1 MKMKR
6 LFVYLVLGLALSL
19 LLSACGDM
27 SDRGNVASSPWP
39 DVTEPAMP
47 IPTIPVSPSAMPDM
61 DTNPDTGAGSSFDP
75 GVNHDSSNAGT
86 DTVPS
91 SPKPTDTDR

>member
-1 MKMKR
+1 MKR

-19 LLSACGDM
+19 LLCACGDM
-27 SDRGNVASSPWP
+27 SERGNVASSPWP

-47 IPTIPVSPSAMPDM
+47 IPSIPVTPSAMPDM
-61 DTNPDTGAGSSFDP
+61 DTDPDSGAGSSFDT
-75 GVNHDSSNAGT
+75 GVNRDSSSAGT
-86 DTVPS
+86 EPVPG